1 MTREEAKQAII
12 YRAGD
17 YLKPDGSRKG
27 YICPICGSGSG
38 PKGTGI
44 STPDGVHFTCWGGGC
59 FSHADII
66 DIIGQER
73 GLTDYP
79 AKLEAAAAAFNIQI
93 DGAGTSPRRSATRTP
108 AADQNRRRALEPEP
122 EADYTEFY
130 KQASASL
137 EMTDYRRGIS
147 LETLRRFNVGFCPAW
162 KHPKAPA
169 AAPTSP
175 RLIIPTGPSSYLAR
189 DTRKPEEIPEKERPY
204 QKSKVGSVHL
214 FNAAALHDP
223 GGEWP
228 IFIVEGEIDALS
240 IMDALGNQAAAV
252 ALGST
257 SNTRKLL
264 DLLREKPPAQPLILA
279 LDNDEPGRKA
289 TEELRKELG
298 RLAIP
303 CTAPSLYG
311 EEKDANAALNKD
323 RGGLTYAAVMAI
335 EDARKAGEEAAEA
348 EREELRKEAAVF
360 YIQGFLDEITKSKN
374 AAAIPTGFPAVDA
387 ILDGGLYSGLYVLGA
402 ISSLGKTT
410 FALQMADNIAA
421 AGYDVLIFSL
431 EMARSELIAK
441 SISRL
446 TLEKALAT
454 GSSTKNAKTTRGIM
468 TGTRYAGYSR
478 EEKQLIETAV
488 NAYAAYA
495 GNIFITEGLGNVTVE
510 TIREKVQRHI
520 SITGRKP
527 VVLIDYLQI
536 IGPADIRATDKQ
548 NTDKAV
554 LELKR
559 MSRDFSLPVIG
570 ISSFNRNSYT
580 DPVNMAAFKESGAIE
595 YSSDVLIGLQ
605 YETMDYKD
613 GEAEQARNKRIREL
627 MREQTERGS
636 RGEAQQIQVKV
647 LKNRNGAKGDALLDF
662 YPMFNFFTDP
672 ERGSNDESW
681 ETVSTSRRS

>member
-1 MTREEAKQAII
+1 MR
-12 YRAGD
+12 R
-17 YLKPDGSRKG
+17 DGSRKG

-93 DGAGTSPRRSATRTP
+93 DGAGDSPRRSAPRTA

-147 LETLRRFNVGFCPAW
+147 LDTLRRFNVGFCPAW
-162 KHPKAPA
+162 KHPKRPKSQ
-169 AAPTSP
+169 PSP
-175 RLIIPTGPSSYLAR
+175 RLIIPTSPSSYLAR
-189 DTRKPEEIPEKERPY
+189 DTRKPGEIPEAERAD
-204 QKSKVGSVHL
+204 QKMKAGSVHL

-223 GGEWP
+223 GGECP
-228 IFIVEGEIDALS
+228 VFITEGEIDALS
-240 IMDALGNQAAAV
+240 IMDAAPGAAAV

-257 SNTRKLL
+257 SNARKLL

-323 RGGLTYAAVMAI
+323 RDGLTYAVIMAI

-360 YIQGFLDEITKSKN
+360 HLQDFLNEINESKN

-421 AGYDVLIFSL
+421 AGHDVLIFSL

-510 TIREKVQRHI
+510 TIREKVQRHKA
-520 SITGRKP
+520 ITGRPP
-527 VVLIDYLQI
+527 VVFIDYLQI
-536 IGPADIRATDKQ
+536 ISPLDVRATDKQ
-548 NTDKAV
+548 STDKAV

-559 MSRDFSLPVIG
+559 MSRDFSLPVVG
-570 ISSFNRNSYT
+570 ISSFNRQSYT

-627 MREQTERGS
+627 MRDQTERGS

-672 ERGSNDESW
+672 GRGRD
-681 ETVSTSRRS
+681 

>member
-17 YLKPDGSRKG
+17 YLKRDRSGKG

-44 STPDGVHFTCWGGGC
+44 TSRDNVHFTCWAGGC
-59 FSHADII
+59 FTNADII

-93 DGAGTSPRRSATRTP
+93 DGAGASPRRSAPRTP

-122 EADYTEFY
+122 EADYTEFIT
-130 KQASASL
+130 QAADNIENL
-137 EMTDYRRGIS
+137 GEIRETGKYRGIF
-147 LETLRRFNVGFCPAW
+147 LETLKKYRVGYVENYRGMKGAVV
-162 KHPKAPA
+162 
-169 AAPTSP
+169 
-175 RLIIPTGPSSYLAR
+175 IPTGTGTNAYVLR
-189 DTRKPEEIPEKERPY
+189 NLDRNTQKDERYKASPG
-204 QKSKVGSVHL
+204 KRHL

-223 GGEWP
+223 DGKGP
-228 IFIVEGEIDALS
+228 VFIVEGEIDALS
-240 IMDALGNQAAAV
+240 IMDVTGNQAAAV
-252 ALGST
+252 GLGGVGEWG
-257 SNTRKLL
+257 KLIEFL
-264 DLLREKPPAQPLILA
+264 QEKPPLHPLIIA
-279 LDNDEPGRKA
+279 LDNDPAGKQGKRKLQDGDDKTPGLKN
-289 TEELRKELG
+289 LS
-298 RLAIP
+298 IP
-303 CTAPSLYG
+303 FIVADIYG
-311 EEKDANAALNKD
+311 DQKDANAALNKD
-323 RGGLTYAAVMAI
+323 REGLKAAAERAI
-335 EDARKAGEEAAEA
+335 EEARRAGEEAAEA
-348 EREELRKEAAVF
+348 ARAELRKDAAF
-360 YIQGFLDEITKSKN
+360 YYIQGFLDEINKSKT
-374 AAAIPTGFPAVDA
+374 AKAIPTGFPALDA

-421 AGYDVLIFSL
+421 AGDDVLIFSL

-446 TLEKALAT
+446 TLQIALAR
-454 GSSTKNAKTTRGIM
+454 GASTKNAKTTRGIM

-478 EEKQLIETAV
+478 EEKHLIQDAV
-488 NAYAAYA
+488 NTYAVYA

-510 TIREKVQRHI
+510 TIRERVQRHI
-520 SITGRKP
+520 SITGREP

-536 IGPADIRATDKQ
+536 IAPLDIRATDKQ
-548 NTDKAV
+548 STDKAV

-559 MSRDFSLPVIG
+559 MSRDFSIPVVG

-595 YSSDVLIGLQ
+595 YTSDVLIGLQ
-605 YETMDYKD
+605 YDDMDYKD
-613 GEAEQARNKRIREL
+613 GEDEKKRVKRIREL
-627 MREQTERGS
+627 MREQAERGK
-636 RGEAQQIQVKV
+636 RGEYQQIQVKV

-662 YPMFNFFTDP
+662 YPMFNFFIDP
-672 ERGSNDESW
+672 GRGRD
-681 ETVSTSRRS
+681 

>member
-1 MTREEAKQAII
+1 MR
-12 YRAGD
+12 R
-17 YLKPDGSRKG
+17 DGSRKG

-44 STPDGVHFTCWGGGC
+44 STPDGVHFTCWAGGC

-93 DGAGTSPRRSATRTP
+93 DGAGDSPRRSAPRTP
-108 AADQNRRRALEPEP
+108 AADQTRRRALEPEP

-162 KHPKAPA
+162 KHPKTPA

-189 DTRKPEEIPEKERPY
+189 DTRKPEEIPERERDR
-204 QKSKVGSVHL
+204 QKMKVGKVHL
-214 FNAAALHDP
+214 FNAAALHEP

-228 IFIVEGEIDALS
+228 VFITEGEIDALS
-240 IMDALGNQAAAV
+240 IMDAAPGAAAV

-257 SNTRKLL
+257 SNARKLL

-311 EEKDANAALNKD
+311 EEKDANAALMKD
-323 RGGLTYAAVMAI
+323 RDALTCAAIMAL
-335 EDARKAGEEAAEA
+335 EEARRAGEEAAEA

-510 TIREKVQRHI
+510 TIRERVQRHI

-536 IGPADIRATDKQ
+536 IATPDTRLTDKQATDK
-548 NTDKAV
+548 NV

-570 ISSFNRNSYT
+570 ISSFNRQSYT

-627 MREQTERGS
+627 MRDQTERGS

-672 ERGSNDESW
+672 GRGRD
-681 ETVSTSRRS
+681 